1 MNSVIEQA
9 PSNALILPGFNPD
22 TNVNFSETVGE
33 FTNRSKGFVKKPNL
47 EQIKAVIGAVIDT
60 KAAVEYSSMK
70 ANRPS
75 KNKVRSKNS
84 NSEQKRT
91 GNFLSQVV
99 ENLMTKVDANILSR
113 RVGKLFKNHNECTF
127 CNIKFV
133 SFFEMC
139 RHVGSIQ
146 LRMKINHLRYQD
158 VHVGTWVRFLA
169 SATPQKQTIEDVID
183 GGSSKKVHS
192 PEIIYID

>member
-1 MNSVIEQA
+1 M
-9 PSNALILPGFNPD
+9 
-22 TNVNFSETVGE
+22 
-33 FTNRSKGFVKKPNL
+33 
-47 EQIKAVIGAVIDT
+47 IDI

-113 RVGKLFKNHNECTF
+113 RVGKLFKNHVCCFRKYCNFTQLFQNECTF
-127 CNIKFV
+127 CNIKFI

-146 LRMKINHLRYQD
+146 LRMKVIL
-158 VHVGTWVRFLA
+158 
-169 SATPQKQTIEDVID
+169 IECFAVLP
-183 GGSSKKVHS
+183 SSNNSK
-192 PEIIYID
+192 